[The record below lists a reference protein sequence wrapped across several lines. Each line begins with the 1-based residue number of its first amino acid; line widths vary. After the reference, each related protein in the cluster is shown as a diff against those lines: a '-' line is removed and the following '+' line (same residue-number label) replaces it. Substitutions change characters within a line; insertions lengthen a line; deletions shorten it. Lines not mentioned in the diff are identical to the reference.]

1 MQLICL
7 ISNTNLPSSE
17 RARAR
22 VRANHVKKWCVE
34 RMRKTIEWNYIECTG
49 IKIKGDRYTS
59 QMKYTWEYTE
69 ENYADTFYLFGTG
82 KM

>member
-1 MQLICL
+1 
-7 ISNTNLPSSE
+7 
-17 RARAR
+17 
-22 VRANHVKKWCVE
+22 
-34 RMRKTIEWNYIECTG
+34 MRKTIEWNYIECTG